1 MLVKSLKMVEI
12 LLYNGIES
20 KQCPD
25 CSYTDGKL
33 DKLCGP
39 CEENAIKER
48 IKWWQDGKKRLQ
60 EKVDK

>member
-1 MLVKSLKMVEI
+1 MVEI

-60 EKVDK
+60 KKVDK